1 MAAHDPKLEE
11 ELIMKLTDKVAFIQ
25 RLEKSVYNTDVNGL
39 EGQKECLRIAF
50 RCIDAQA
57 ELKSAV
63 QLHFSMCSNV
73 E

>member
-39 EGQKECLRIAF
+39 EGQKRVLTDCF
-50 RCIDAQA
+50 QVYRCSSGTQICG
-57 ELKSAV
+57 SAT
-63 QLHFSMCSNV
+63 FF
-73 E
+73 